1 MLNLEIKLYHALV
14 LIWFPIPFL
23 NFLLFLIFFCFE
35 VENFSDQKSVLQFG
49 SMFFFLLDLVV
60 PKFAFKGGGQL
71 GIPFGK
77 GFLEHERR
85 LLAVKINSELK

>member
-1 MLNLEIKLYHALV
+1 MTKNQYYNLDR
-14 LIWFPIPFL
+14 
-23 NFLLFLIFFCFE
+23 C
-35 VENFSDQKSVLQFG
+35 
-49 SMFFFLLDLVV
+49 FFFLLDLVV

-77 GFLEHERR
+77 GFLEHGRR